1 MFEAWIQ
8 ETDSKDRIAAIA
20 VFGVDFLESYYTFQ
34 INVDGTNVVQKKTQW
49 FTREITFD
57 LA

>member
-1 MFEAWIQ
+1 MFEDRIQ
-8 ETDSKDRIAAIA
+8 ETNSKDRIAAIA

-49 FTREITFD
+49 FTR
-57 LA
+57 

>member
-1 MFEAWIQ
+1 MFEDWIQ
-8 ETDSKDRIAAIA
+8 ETNPKDRIAAIA

-49 FTREITFD
+49 FTR
-57 LA
+57 